1 MRAFSNYVSEW
12 CGRAVTACGYRVRWP
27 WRPRAAARGYRVPF
41 TRFTRAVAAV
51 TAGGGAVTAAVT
63 AAEYAV
69 AAATACGNR
78 VITRRLRGGREWRF
92 EIENCK
98 FPIPHYQ
105 LAHGVNPW

>member
-1 MRAFSNYVSEW
+1 MWYWKLTILDFETPLA
-12 CGRAVTACGYRVRWP
+12 ATAET
-27 WRPRAAARGYRVPF
+27 
-41 TRFTRAVAAV
+41 TRDD
-51 TAGGGAVTAAVT
+51 AVTAAVT

-98 FPIPHYQ
+98 FPISLRELSLLRGEVMGYVPHSASTRAIHAPLY
-105 LAHGVNPW
+105 H